1 MKRII
6 KMPFEKN
13 SFIVSAESTEEWNDM
28 KQWLDENTSWS
39 GMYNVITFR
48 DPNHALMFAIRWA

>member
-1 MKRII
+1 
-6 KMPFEKN
+6 MPFEKN
-13 SFIVSAESTEEWNDM
+13 SFIVSAESIEEWNDM

-39 GMYNVITFR
+39 RMHNVITFR

>member
-1 MKRII
+1 MKRIV

-13 SFIVSAESTEEWNDM
+13 SFIVSTDLEEWEQM
-28 KQWLDENTSWS
+28 RKWLDENTKWS

-48 DPNHALMFAIRWA
+48 DPTHALLFAIRWA